1 MFSLSDTKHNRQ
13 GPNMLMLFTRLC
25 SAKCINCKYVSS
37 ACCVC
42 GITKKC
48 VANRDDAECPINQQ
62 IADIG

>member
-1 MFSLSDTKHNRQ
+1 
-13 GPNMLMLFTRLC
+13 MLMLFTRLC